1 MKNKREILLEL
12 ASGAILIFDRRKL
25 VRMEENGC
33 IQSKFSDRVSNWRED
48 YFRFVTPEYWSI
60 YEPPKEKK
68 KYYQW
73 KLKRIFGYWHRTNS
87 YLNDEGK
94 NTNGYLLYDDWSTIE
109 KIRIDDDFVE
119 V

>member
-33 IQSKFSDRVSNWRED
+33 IQSKFSDRVSDWREE

-73 KLKRIFGYWHRTNS
+73 KIKTTHWHRAEI
-87 YLNDEGK
+87 YLDD
-94 NTNGYLLYDDWSTIE
+94 NGIDTCGNLVFTYWSTLE
-109 KIRIDDDFVE
+109 KIRIDDDYVYVE

>member
-1 MKNKREILLEL
+1 MKNTKEILLKL
-12 ASGAILIFDRRKL
+12 ANGTILIFDRRKL

-33 IQSKFSDRVSNWRED
+33 IKSKFLDGVYDWQEA
-48 YFRFVTPEYWSI
+48 YFIFDNPKDWSI

-73 KLKRIFGYWHRTNS
+73 KINRGGIWYRPDH

-94 NTNGYLLYDDWSTIE
+94 NTNGYLPCDDWSTIE